1 MSITPKNQIK
11 KPWQSE
17 EIQTSDLKYLG
28 FKEIDKLDASRKFA
42 ENINVLVKFFY
53 HDAFKKTL
61 MESPLF
67 LLDKTVLKN
76 LKQINN
82 QFLHLNKTQ
91 YSENIETKQ
100 ITTYTAFDYL
110 FMKLKMQEIF
120 PHTIM
125 STFIYT
131 DNRTKI
137 PKQYIKEKVIPP
149 NENQITFQF
158 N

>member
-1 MSITPKNQIK
+1 MKSKLK
-11 KPWQSE
+11 KPWEQK
-17 EIQTSDLKYLG
+17 EISTIQLPFLG
-28 FKEIDKLDASRKFA
+28 FKEIDQLAAKRKFA
-42 ENINVLVKFFY
+42 ENINIFVKFFY

-61 MESPLF
+61 IESPLF

-82 QFLHLNKTQ
+82 QFSHLNKTQ

-120 PHTIM
+120 PHTVM

-131 DNRTKI
+131 DNRTKT
-137 PKQYIKEKVIPP
+137 PKQFIKEKVIPA
-149 NENQITFQF
+149 NKNQITFQF

>member
-1 MSITPKNQIK
+1 MKPK
-11 KPWQSE
+11 KPWEQR
-17 EIQTSDLKYLG
+17 EISTIQLPFLG
-28 FKEIDKLDASRKFA
+28 FKEIDQLVAKRKFA
-42 ENINVLVKFFY
+42 ENVNVFVKFFY

-61 MESPLF
+61 IESPLF

-82 QFLHLNKTQ
+82 QFSHLNKTQ
-91 YSENIETKQ
+91 YSQNIETKQ

-110 FMKLKMQEIF
+110 FVKLKMQEIF

-125 STFIYT
+125 STFIYS
-131 DNRTKI
+131 DNRTKT
-137 PKQYIKEKVIPP
+137 PKQFIKEKVIPA
-149 NENQITFQF
+149 NKNQITFQF

>member
-1 MSITPKNQIK
+1 MKPK
-11 KPWQSE
+11 KPWEQR
-17 EIQTSDLKYLG
+17 EISTIQLPFLG
-28 FKEIDKLDASRKFA
+28 FKEIDQLVAKRKFA
-42 ENINVLVKFFY
+42 ENVNVFVKFFY

-61 MESPLF
+61 IESPLF

-82 QFLHLNKTQ
+82 RFTHLNKTQ

-131 DNRTKI
+131 DNRTKT
-137 PKQYIKEKVIPP
+137 PKQFIKEKIISP
-149 NENQITFQF
+149 NENQSFF
-158 N
+158 NFS

>member
-1 MSITPKNQIK
+1 MSILRKPNK
-11 KPWQSE
+11 KPWEQK
-17 EIQTSDLKYLG
+17 EISTIQLPFLG
-28 FKEIDKLDASRKFA
+28 FKEIDQLVAKRKFA
-42 ENINVLVKFFY
+42 ENVNVFVKFFY

-61 MESPLF
+61 IESPLF

-82 QFLHLNKTQ
+82 QFSHLNKTQ

-131 DNRTKI
+131 DNRTKT
-137 PKQYIKEKVIPP
+137 PKQFIKEKIISP
-149 NENQITFQF
+149 NENQSFF
-158 N
+158 NFS